1 MEKILYIGG
10 FELPDKNAAA
20 QRVVANAKALK
31 KIGYEVLFLGVTK
44 NEKKVGYQF
53 FENFKYLE
61 RNYPQTLFHWI
72 KYLVS
77 IEQIVKIIE
86 ENKGISKI
94 ICYNYPA
101 VALYRLKMYC
111 RKKNI
116 KIFADVTEWYQ
127 GEGNLIKKIIKNIDT
142 YLRMVK
148 IHPQLDGLIVI
159 SKYLENFYKNKL
171 KVIYIPPLVDINDK
185 KWCRSSI
192 IEKRKNNELSL
203 IYAGSP
209 GKYKDKIDKVISAI
223 EKINS
228 DKIKLIVIGL
238 TKEEFKSNYS
248 KCPIKL
254 SNKNIEF
261 LGRISHKNVLRIL
274 KEADFSIFYREK
286 NKVTMAGFPTKF
298 VESISARVPVITSP
312 TSDLESYLVDG
323 NNGFWLEENIEISLE
338 KILAEN
344 FEKLK
349 RMKEKVNNKE
359 FDYENYLNKFSEL
372 FDDN

>member
-1 MEKILYIGG
+1 LKKILYIGG

-20 QRVVANAKALK
+20 QRVIANAKALE

-44 NEKKVGYQF
+44 NKEKVGYQF

-61 RNYPQTLFHWI
+61 KKYPHSLFQWI
-72 KYLVS
+72 SYLIS
-77 IEQIVKIIE
+77 IKEVVRIIK
-86 ENKGISKI
+86 ENKGIDVI

-101 VALYRLKMYC
+101 IALYKLKRYC
-111 RKKNI
+111 REENI
-116 KIFADVTEWYQ
+116 KIFADVTEWYK
-127 GEGNLIKKIIKNIDT
+127 GEGNLIKRVVKNIDT

-148 IHPQLDGLIVI
+148 IHPKLDGVIVI

-185 KWCRSSI
+185 KWCRDSI
-192 IEKRKNNELSL
+192 ENNGENKLNL

-209 GKYKDKIDKVISAI
+209 GKSKDKLDKIILALK
-223 EKINS
+223 KINL
-228 DKIKLIVIGL
+228 DKIKLKIIGL
-238 TKEEFKSNYS
+238 TEEEFRSNYPKFS
-248 KCPIKL
+248 DEL
-254 SNKNIEF
+254 NKENIEF
-261 LGRISHKNVLRIL
+261 LGRISHKNVLEIL
-274 KEADFSIFYREK
+274 KKADFSIFYREK
-286 NKVTMAGFPTKF
+286 NRVTMAGFPTKF
-298 VESISARVPVITSP
+298 VESISAKIPVITSR
-312 TSDLESYLVDG
+312 TSDLENYLIDG
-323 NNGFWLEENIEISLE
+323 ENGFWLEENIEISLE

-372 FDDN
+372 LDDN